1 MSHKVNDSSSQ
12 MNRLFSAMGEFSDI
26 DKDLIIL
33 QKTTLDNRET
43 IDKNYESMTNRI
55 REVY

>member
-1 MSHKVNDSSSQ
+1 
-12 MNRLFSAMGEFSDI
+12 MGEFSNI